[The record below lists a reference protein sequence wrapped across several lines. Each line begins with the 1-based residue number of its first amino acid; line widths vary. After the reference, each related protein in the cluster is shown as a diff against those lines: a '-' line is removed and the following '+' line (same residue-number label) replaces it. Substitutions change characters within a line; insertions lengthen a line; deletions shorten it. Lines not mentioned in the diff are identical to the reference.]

1 MAYADY
7 LRSPH
12 WSMLRLHA
20 FRLAGNSCE
29 ACRGNR
35 FLEGHH
41 LRYKPIL
48 EDCTPEDI
56 MCLCQDCHGFWHA
69 WLEEKRKRLENY
81 NRESTIDK
89 LRNLFIR
96 RIYSCNTPNV
106 VELHGLPLDIAEAL
120 DRKLSLA
127 PPASPDSKK
136 NWAVKKLIFELKQS
150 GKLTKLI
157 RRKLLV

>member
-1 MAYADY
+1 
-7 LRSPH
+7 
-12 WSMLRLHA
+12 MLRL
-20 FRLAGNSCE
+20 
-29 ACRGNR
+29 
-35 FLEGHH
+35 
-41 LRYKPIL
+41 
-48 EDCTPEDI
+48 
-56 MCLCQDCHGFWHA
+56 
-69 WLEEKRKRLENY
+69 LENY

-157 RRKLLV
+157 RRKLLCLKTGKKAKKWRAKLSRP